1 MEEMCDRI
9 LILDGDPARR
19 QRLELALAG
28 LGVQVHTAADAAD
41 ALVLLQRTPVDV
53 IVCDADLPGVDG
65 FDALPQLHRFQPDAP
80 VVLTRDG
87 DRATLAAEVL
97 RRGAWAGLPRPEAGP
112 EVELV
117 VAQALA
123 LCRARRAEAVRK
135 ADLVRGVGERPI
147 VAASDDM
154 IALLELLDRT
164 AGYKST
170 VLLTGER
177 GVGKES
183 IARAMHTQSPRREA
197 PFVVFDCAAHAP
209 DRAEA
214 ALFGAMRA
222 EGEAGHGSPR
232 GPLLDAHRGTLYL
245 DGVERLPAT
254 AQVALLRTIRT
265 EEIEPPDDGKP
276 VPVDV
281 RVVAASAV
289 DLEAAVEAG
298 RFRGDLFDR
307 LDVVRMRVPPLRARR
322 EDLPLL
328 VDHQLARVRNRR
340 GAPIRRVEDEA
351 LERLIGHEWP
361 GNVRELELVVER
373 AAMLAESDALELAH
387 IDAAL
392 GRGDGGG
399 DAPPGV
405 SGTDA
410 SADLA
415 LKPARQAFE
424 AQHILRALER
434 TGGNRTHAAKLL
446 RISHR
451 ALLYKIKDYGLRD

>member
-1 MEEMCDRI
+1 MCDRI
-9 LILDGDPARR
+9 LILDGDAARR
-19 QRLELALAG
+19 ERLEIALEG
-28 LGVQVHTAADAAD
+28 LGVQVLAADDAAA
-41 ALVLLQRTPVDV
+41 ALELIQRTPVDV
-53 IVCDADLPGVDG
+53 VLCDADLPGVDG
-65 FDALPQLHRFQPDAP
+65 FDVLPQLHRFQPDAP

-87 DRATLAAEVL
+87 DRAGLAAEVL
-97 RRGAWAGLPRPEAGP
+97 RRGAWAGLPGADAGP
-112 EVELV
+112 EAELV

-123 LCRARRAEAVRK
+123 LGRARRAGAVLR
-135 ADLVRGVGERPI
+135 ADLARGVGERPI

-197 PFVVFDCAAHAP
+197 PFVVFDCSAHAP
-209 DRAEA
+209 DRVEA
-214 ALFGAMRA
+214 ALFGATRA
-222 EGEAGHGSPR
+222 EGEAGQGSHR
-232 GPLLDAHRGTLYL
+232 GPLTDAHRGTLYL
-245 DGVERLPAT
+245 DEVEHLPAA

-265 EEIEPPDDGKP
+265 EEIAPVGDAKP
-276 VPVDV
+276 LPVDV
-281 RVVAASAV
+281 RIVAASAV

-298 RFRGDLFDR
+298 RFRRDLFDR

-328 VDHQLARVRNRR
+328 VDHQLARLRNRR
-340 GAPIRRVEDEA
+340 GTPIRRVEDEA
-351 LERLIGHEWP
+351 LERLIAYAWP

-373 AAMLAESDALELAH
+373 AAMIADTDTLELAH

-392 GRGDGGG
+392 GRSDAG
-399 DAPPGV
+399 DARPGV
-405 SGTDA
+405 SDA
-410 SADLA
+410 DGSPDLA